1 VLNREL
7 AWEVS
12 IGLGVSML
20 CEVSL
25 MKVETSVENIIESC
39 FKW

>member
-1 VLNREL
+1 MLNREL

-20 CEVSL
+20 CECVSD
-25 MKVETSVENIIESC
+25 ESGNIG
-39 FKW
+39 

>member
-20 CEVSL
+20 CECVS
-25 MKVETSVENIIESC
+25 EESGNIC
-39 FKW
+39 